1 MTLRSMMRAPRPD
14 GSRAKNPVRAQS
26 LPSGGTWEREWHC
39 TFSAGQIASFP
50 SAATKVRRRLSARRR
65 TLKSPAERAKLPVPS
80 KNGLDILAAI
90 ASMAAGLIG
99 RKCRLLVLSYR
110 ELANRADCSVETVR
124 RQISILKAAGLL
136 KWQRRCRRTEAPP
149 EFGLP
154 QWEQDTN
161 VYQLTV
167 PQGVVLEHRRAS
179 RERDRRQAQA
189 AASAAA
195 EQRAGS
201 HPPPSAPRPPFRQ
214 APDPQP
220 SQGPQSVLF
229 YSEELRRRAA
239 ALQHETGK
247 MPERP
252 DHQEI

>member
-1 MTLRSMMRAPRPD
+1 MTLRSMMRAARPD

-26 LPSGGTWEREWHC
+26 LPSGGTWERDWHC
-39 TFSAGQIASFP
+39 TWSKGQIQCFT
-50 SAATKVRRRLSARRR
+50 AAARRVRRRLSATRRK
-65 TLKSPAERAKLPVPS
+65 LKSPAERAKLPVPS
-80 KNGLDILAAI
+80 KSGLDILEAVV
-90 ASMAAGLIG
+90 SMAAGLVG

-124 RQISILKAAGLL
+124 RQIVILKAAGLL

-149 EFGLP
+149 QFGLP

-161 VYQLTV
+161 VYQLAV
-167 PQGVVLEHRRAS
+167 PHGVVLEHRRAS
-179 RERDRRQAQA
+179 RERDRRHAQAVAA
-189 AASAAA
+189 AAS
-195 EQRAGS
+195 EQRAAS
-201 HPPPSAPRPPFRQ
+201 HPSPNALRPPFRQ

-220 SQGPQSVLF
+220 RQGPQSAVF